1 MVLLL
6 YYANVITQYHKLGNI
21 REDKIIMKKK
31 ILSVCMA
38 TMMILGMAA
47 CGSSEQPTQQPEQE
61 QTEQQATGEETEST
75 LDYDKIVVGLDD
87 TFAPLGFRDEEG
99 NLVGVDVELMEATG
113 EIMGIP
119 FELQPIDWSMKETE
133 LANKNIDMIWN
144 GYTITEER
152 KEKVAF
158 SQPYLNNRQVVVTMA
173 DSDINTLAD
182 LTDKTVAAQAES
194 SAIDAINA
202 KPEIAQTFK
211 SLGEFET
218 NDQCLM
224 DLEAGRTDAVVADE
238 VIIRYYVS
246 KKGEEKYKI
255 LEEDFGKEEYGIGV
269 RKEDTAL
276 LEALNVALDT
286 LKENG
291 TTKEISEKWFGSD
304 IIME

>member
-1 MVLLL
+1 
-6 YYANVITQYHKLGNI
+6 
-21 REDKIIMKKK
+21 MKKR
-31 ILSVCMA
+31 IISICMTA
-38 TMMILGMAA
+38 MMMVSMVA
-47 CGSSEQPTQQPEQE
+47 CGSSEQPEQKPEGEQQQE
-61 QTEQQATGEETEST
+61 QQGEQST

-87 TFAPLGFRDEEG
+87 TFAPLGFRDEQG

-152 KEKVAF
+152 KQKVAF

-182 LTDKTVAAQAES
+182 LADKTVAVQAES
-194 SAIDAINA
+194 SAVDAINA
-202 KPEIAQTFK
+202 KPEIAETFK
-211 SLGEFET
+211 NLGEFET

-269 RKEDTAL
+269 RQEDTAL

>member
-1 MVLLL
+1 
-6 YYANVITQYHKLGNI
+6 
-21 REDKIIMKKK
+21 MKKR
-31 ILSVCMA
+31 ILSICMA
-38 TMMILGMAA
+38 AMMVLGMAA
-47 CGSSEQPTQQPEQE
+47 CGNSSQPEVQAPE
-61 QTEQQATGEETEST
+61 EEQATAEENT
-75 LDYDKIVVGLDD
+75 LNYDKIVVGLDD

-173 DSDINTLAD
+173 DTDINTLAD

-194 SAIDAINA
+194 SAIDAINS

-224 DLEAGRTDAVVADE
+224 DLESGRTDAVVADE

-269 RKEDTAL
+269 RKEDTQL

>member
-1 MVLLL
+1 
-6 YYANVITQYHKLGNI
+6 
-21 REDKIIMKKK
+21 MKKR
-31 ILSVCMA
+31 ILGLCMA
-38 TMMILGMAA
+38 AIMTVAMSA
-47 CGSSEQPTQQPEQE
+47 CSSNTQTTQQPVENTE
-61 QTEQQATGEETEST
+61 ETTQTEQGDTALS
-75 LDYDKIVVGLDD
+75 YDKIVVGLDD

-99 NLVGVDVELMEATG
+99 NLQGVDVELMEAAS
-113 EIMGIP
+113 EIIGIP

-133 LANKNIDMIWN
+133 LANKNIDLIWN

-182 LTDKTVAAQAES
+182 LAGKTVAAQAES
-194 SAIDAINA
+194 SAVDAINS
-202 KPEIAQTFK
+202 KPEIAETFAD
-211 SLGEFET
+211 LGEFET
-218 NDQCLM
+218 NDQCLI

-246 KKGEEKYKI
+246 KKGAENYKI
-255 LEEDFGKEEYGIGV
+255 LEEDFGTEQYAVGV
-269 RKEDTAL
+269 RQEDTAL
-276 LEALNVALDT
+276 LEAVNAALDT

-291 TTKEISEKWFGSD
+291 TTKTISEIWFGSD

>member
-1 MVLLL
+1 
-6 YYANVITQYHKLGNI
+6 
-21 REDKIIMKKK
+21 MKKR
-31 ILSVCMA
+31 ILGLCMA
-38 TMMILGMAA
+38 AIMTVAMSA
-47 CGSSEQPTQQPEQE
+47 CSSNTQTTQQPVENTE
-61 QTEQQATGEETEST
+61 ETIQTEQGDTALS
-75 LDYDKIVVGLDD
+75 YDKIVVGLDD

-99 NLVGVDVELMEATG
+99 NLQGVDVELMEAAS
-113 EIMGIP
+113 EIIGIP

-133 LANKNIDMIWN
+133 LANKNIDLIWN

-182 LTDKTVAAQAES
+182 LAGKTVAAQAES
-194 SAIDAINA
+194 SAVDAINS
-202 KPEIAQTFK
+202 KPEIAETFAD
-211 SLGEFET
+211 LGEFET
-218 NDQCLM
+218 NDQCLI

-246 KKGEEKYKI
+246 KKGAENYKI
-255 LEEDFGKEEYGIGV
+255 LEEDFGTEQYAVGV
-269 RKEDTAL
+269 RQEDTAL
-276 LEALNVALDT
+276 LEAVNAALDT

-291 TTKEISEKWFGSD
+291 TTKTISEKWFGSD

>member
-1 MVLLL
+1 
-6 YYANVITQYHKLGNI
+6 
-21 REDKIIMKKK
+21 MKKR
-31 ILSVCMA
+31 ILGLCMA
-38 TMMILGMAA
+38 AIMTVAMSA
-47 CGSSEQPTQQPEQE
+47 CSSNTQTTQQPAENTE
-61 QTEQQATGEETEST
+61 ETTQTEQGDTALS
-75 LDYDKIVVGLDD
+75 YDKIVVGLDD

-99 NLVGVDVELMEATG
+99 NLQGVDVELMEAAS
-113 EIMGIP
+113 EIIGIP

-133 LANKNIDMIWN
+133 LANKNIDLIWN

-182 LTDKTVAAQAES
+182 LAGKTVAAQAES
-194 SAIDAINA
+194 SAVDAINS
-202 KPEIAQTFK
+202 KPEIAETFAD
-211 SLGEFET
+211 LGEFET
-218 NDQCLM
+218 NDQCLI

-246 KKGEEKYKI
+246 KKGAENYKI
-255 LEEDFGKEEYGIGV
+255 LEEDFGTEQYAVGV
-269 RKEDTAL
+269 RQEDTAL
-276 LEALNVALDT
+276 LEAVNAALDT

-291 TTKEISEKWFGSD
+291 TTKTISEKWFGSD

>member
-6 YYANVITQYHKLGNI
+6 YYANVITQYHKLRNI
-21 REDKIIMKKK
+21 REDKIVMKKR
-31 ILSVCMA
+31 ILSICMA
-38 TMMILGMAA
+38 AMMVLGMAA
-47 CGSSEQPTQQPEQE
+47 CGNSSQPEVQAPE
-61 QTEQQATGEETEST
+61 EEQATAEENT
-75 LDYDKIVVGLDD
+75 LDD

-99 NLVGVDVELMEATG
+99 NLVGVDVELMEATS

-173 DSDINTLAD
+173 DTDINTLAD

-194 SAIDAINA
+194 SAIDAINS

-269 RKEDTAL
+269 RKEDTQL

>member
-1 MVLLL
+1 
-6 YYANVITQYHKLGNI
+6 
-21 REDKIIMKKK
+21 MKKR
-31 ILSVCMA
+31 IISICMA
-38 TMMILGMAA
+38 TMMMASMVA
-47 CGSSEQPTQQPEQE
+47 CGSSEQSEQQPEG
-61 QTEQQATGEETEST
+61 EQQTAEQQEEQNT

-87 TFAPLGFRDEEG
+87 TFAPLGFRDEQG
-99 NLVGVDVELMEATG
+99 NLVGVDVELIEATG

-119 FELQPIDWSMKETE
+119 FELQPIDWAMKETE
-133 LANKNIDMIWN
+133 LTNKNIDMIWN

-152 KEKVAF
+152 KQKVAF

-182 LTDKTVAAQAES
+182 LADKTVAAQAES
-194 SAIDAINA
+194 SAVDAINA
-202 KPEIAQTFK
+202 KPEIAETFK

-224 DLEAGRTDAVVADE
+224 DLESGRTDAVVADE

-269 RKEDTAL
+269 RQEDTAL
-276 LEALNVALDT
+276 LEALNTALDK

-291 TTKEISEKWFGSD
+291 KTKEISEKWFGSD

>member
-1 MVLLL
+1 
-6 YYANVITQYHKLGNI
+6 
-21 REDKIIMKKK
+21 MKKR
-31 ILSVCMA
+31 IFSICMA
-38 TMMILGMAA
+38 TIMILGMAA
-47 CGSSEQPTQQPEQE
+47 CGSSEQPEQQPE
-61 QTEQQATGEETEST
+61 EQQTQQENEAT
-75 LDYDKIVVGLDD
+75 LNYDKIVVGLDD

-99 NLVGVDVELMEATG
+99 NLSGVDVELIEATG

-119 FELQPIDWSMKETE
+119 FELQPIDWAMKETE

-144 GYTITEER
+144 GYTITDER

-158 SQPYLNNRQVVVTMA
+158 SQPYLKNRQVVVTMA

-194 SAIDAINA
+194 SAIDAINS

-269 RKEDTAL
+269 RKEDTQL

>member
-1 MVLLL
+1 
-6 YYANVITQYHKLGNI
+6 
-21 REDKIIMKKK
+21 MKKR
-31 ILSVCMA
+31 ILGLCMA
-38 TMMILGMAA
+38 AIMTVAMSA
-47 CGSSEQPTQQPEQE
+47 CSSNTQTTQQPIENTE
-61 QTEQQATGEETEST
+61 ETTQTEQGDTALS
-75 LDYDKIVVGLDD
+75 YDKIVVGLDD

-99 NLVGVDVELMEATG
+99 NLQGVDVELMEAAS
-113 EIMGIP
+113 EIIGIP

-133 LANKNIDMIWN
+133 LANKNIDLIWN

-182 LTDKTVAAQAES
+182 LAGKTVAAQAES
-194 SAIDAINA
+194 SAVDAINS
-202 KPEIAQTFK
+202 KPEIAETFAD
-211 SLGEFET
+211 LGEFET
-218 NDQCLM
+218 NDQCLI

-246 KKGEEKYKI
+246 KKGAENYKI
-255 LEEDFGKEEYGIGV
+255 LEEDFGTEQYAIGV
-269 RKEDTAL
+269 RQEDTAL
-276 LEALNVALDT
+276 LEAVNAALDT

-291 TTKEISEKWFGSD
+291 TTKTISEKWFGSD

>member
-1 MVLLL
+1 
-6 YYANVITQYHKLGNI
+6 
-21 REDKIIMKKK
+21 MKKR
-31 ILSVCMA
+31 IFSICMA
-38 TMMILGMAA
+38 TIMILGMAA
-47 CGSSEQPTQQPEQE
+47 CGSSEQPEQQPEQQ
-61 QTEQQATGEETEST
+61 QTQQENEAT
-75 LDYDKIVVGLDD
+75 LNYDKIVVGLDD

-99 NLVGVDVELMEATG
+99 NLSGVDVELIEATG

-119 FELQPIDWSMKETE
+119 FELQPIDWAMKETE

-144 GYTITEER
+144 GYTITDER

-158 SQPYLNNRQVVVTMA
+158 SQPYLKNRQVVVTMA

-194 SAIDAINA
+194 SAIDAINS

-269 RKEDTAL
+269 RKEDTQL

>member
-1 MVLLL
+1 
-6 YYANVITQYHKLGNI
+6 
-21 REDKIIMKKK
+21 MKKR
-31 ILSVCMA
+31 ILSICMA
-38 TMMILGMAA
+38 AMMVLGMAA
-47 CGSSEQPTQQPEQE
+47 CGNSSQPEVQAPE
-61 QTEQQATGEETEST
+61 EEQATAEENT
-75 LDYDKIVVGLDD
+75 LNYDKIVVGLDD

-173 DSDINTLAD
+173 DTDINTLAD

-194 SAIDAINA
+194 SAIDAINS

>member
-152 KEKVAF
+152 KEN
-158 SQPYLNNRQVVVTMA
+158 L
-173 DSDINTLAD
+173 
-182 LTDKTVAAQAES
+182 
-194 SAIDAINA
+194 
-202 KPEIAQTFK
+202 
-211 SLGEFET
+211 
-218 NDQCLM
+218 
-224 DLEAGRTDAVVADE
+224 
-238 VIIRYYVS
+238 
-246 KKGEEKYKI
+246 
-255 LEEDFGKEEYGIGV
+255 
-269 RKEDTAL
+269 
-276 LEALNVALDT
+276 
-286 LKENG
+286 
-291 TTKEISEKWFGSD
+291 
-304 IIME
+304 

>member
-1 MVLLL
+1 
-6 YYANVITQYHKLGNI
+6 
-21 REDKIIMKKK
+21 MKKR
-31 ILSVCMA
+31 IISICMTA
-38 TMMILGMAA
+38 MMMVSMVA
-47 CGSSEQPTQQPEQE
+47 CGSSEQPEQKPEGEQQQE
-61 QTEQQATGEETEST
+61 QQEEQST

-87 TFAPLGFRDEEG
+87 TFAPLGFRDEQG

-152 KEKVAF
+152 KQKVAF

-182 LTDKTVAAQAES
+182 LAGKTVAAQAES
-194 SAIDAINA
+194 SAVDAINT
-202 KPEIAQTFK
+202 KPEIAETFK

-269 RKEDTAL
+269 RQEDTAL
-276 LEALNVALDT
+276 LEALNAALDE

>member
-1 MVLLL
+1 
-6 YYANVITQYHKLGNI
+6 
-21 REDKIIMKKK
+21 MKKR
-31 ILSVCMA
+31 IFSICMA
-38 TMMILGMAA
+38 TIMILGMVA
-47 CGSSEQPTQQPEQE
+47 CGSSEQPEQQPE
-61 QTEQQATGEETEST
+61 EQQTQQENEAT
-75 LDYDKIVVGLDD
+75 LNYDKIVVGLDD

-99 NLVGVDVELMEATG
+99 NLSGVDVELIEATG

-119 FELQPIDWSMKETE
+119 FELQPIDWAMKETE

-144 GYTITEER
+144 GYTITDER

-158 SQPYLNNRQVVVTMA
+158 SQPYLKNRQVVVTMA

-194 SAIDAINA
+194 SAIDAINS

-269 RKEDTAL
+269 RKEDTQL

>member
-1 MVLLL
+1 
-6 YYANVITQYHKLGNI
+6 
-21 REDKIIMKKK
+21 MKKR
-31 ILSVCMA
+31 IISICMTA
-38 TMMILGMAA
+38 MMMVSMVA
-47 CGSSEQPTQQPEQE
+47 CGSSEQPEQKPEGEQQQE
-61 QTEQQATGEETEST
+61 QQGEQST

-87 TFAPLGFRDEEG
+87 TFAPLGFRDEQG

-152 KEKVAF
+152 KQKVAF

-182 LTDKTVAAQAES
+182 LADKTVAVQAES
-194 SAIDAINA
+194 SAVDAINA
-202 KPEIAQTFK
+202 KPEIAETFK
-211 SLGEFET
+211 NLGEFET

-269 RKEDTAL
+269 RQEDTAL
-276 LEALNVALDT
+276 LEALNVALDE

-291 TTKEISEKWFGSD
+291 TTQEISEKWFGSD

>member
-1 MVLLL
+1 
-6 YYANVITQYHKLGNI
+6 
-21 REDKIIMKKK
+21 
-31 ILSVCMA
+31 
-38 TMMILGMAA
+38 
-47 CGSSEQPTQQPEQE
+47 
-61 QTEQQATGEETEST
+61 
-75 LDYDKIVVGLDD
+75 
-87 TFAPLGFRDEEG
+87 
-99 NLVGVDVELMEATG
+99 
-113 EIMGIP
+113 MGIP

-173 DSDINTLAD
+173 DTDINTLAD

-194 SAIDAINA
+194 SAIDAINS

-269 RKEDTAL
+269 RKEDTQL

>member
-1 MVLLL
+1 
-6 YYANVITQYHKLGNI
+6 
-21 REDKIIMKKK
+21 MKKR
-31 ILSVCMA
+31 IISICMTA
-38 TMMILGMAA
+38 MMMVSMVA
-47 CGSSEQPTQQPEQE
+47 CGSSEQPEQKPEGEQQQE
-61 QTEQQATGEETEST
+61 QQGEQST

-87 TFAPLGFRDEEG
+87 TFAPLGFRDEQG

-152 KEKVAF
+152 KQKVAF

-182 LTDKTVAAQAES
+182 LAGKTVAAQAES
-194 SAIDAINA
+194 SAVDAINT
-202 KPEIAQTFK
+202 KPEIAETFK

-269 RKEDTAL
+269 RQEDTAL
-276 LEALNVALDT
+276 LEALNAALDE

>member
-1 MVLLL
+1 
-6 YYANVITQYHKLGNI
+6 
-21 REDKIIMKKK
+21 MKKR
-31 ILSVCMA
+31 ILGLCMA
-38 TMMILGMAA
+38 AIMTVAMSA
-47 CGSSEQPTQQPEQE
+47 CSSNTQTTQQPVENTE
-61 QTEQQATGEETEST
+61 ETIQTEQGDTALS
-75 LDYDKIVVGLDD
+75 YDKIVVGLDD

-99 NLVGVDVELMEATG
+99 NLQGVDVELMEAAS
-113 EIMGIP
+113 EIIGIP

-133 LANKNIDMIWN
+133 LANKNIDLIWN

-182 LTDKTVAAQAES
+182 LAGKTVAAQAES
-194 SAIDAINA
+194 SAVDAINS
-202 KPEIAQTFK
+202 KPEIAETFAD
-211 SLGEFET
+211 LGEFET
-218 NDQCLM
+218 NDQCLI

-246 KKGEEKYKI
+246 KKGAENYKI
-255 LEEDFGKEEYGIGV
+255 LEEDFGTEQYAIGV
-269 RKEDTAL
+269 RQEDTAL
-276 LEALNVALDT
+276 LEAVNAALDT

-291 TTKEISEKWFGSD
+291 TTKTISEKWFGSD

>member
-1 MVLLL
+1 
-6 YYANVITQYHKLGNI
+6 
-21 REDKIIMKKK
+21 MKKR
-31 ILSVCMA
+31 ILSICMA
-38 TMMILGMAA
+38 AMMVLGMAA
-47 CGSSEQPTQQPEQE
+47 CGNSSQPEVQAPE
-61 QTEQQATGEETEST
+61 EEQATAEENT
-75 LDYDKIVVGLDD
+75 LNYDKIVVGLDD

-99 NLVGVDVELMEATG
+99 NLVGVDVELMEATS

-173 DSDINTLAD
+173 DTDINTLAD

-194 SAIDAINA
+194 SAIDAINS

-269 RKEDTAL
+269 RQEDTAL
-276 LEALNVALDT
+276 LEALNVALDE

>member
-6 YYANVITQYHKLGNI
+6 YYANVITQYHKLRNI
-21 REDKIIMKKK
+21 REDKIVMKKR
-31 ILSVCMA
+31 ILSICMA
-38 TMMILGMAA
+38 AMMVLGMAA
-47 CGSSEQPTQQPEQE
+47 CGNSSQPEVQAPE
-61 QTEQQATGEETEST
+61 EEQATAEENT
-75 LDYDKIVVGLDD
+75 LNYDKIVVGLDD

-119 FELQPIDWSMKETE
+119 NELQPIDWSMKETE

-194 SAIDAINA
+194 SAIDAINS

-269 RKEDTAL
+269 RKEDTQL

>member
-1 MVLLL
+1 
-6 YYANVITQYHKLGNI
+6 
-21 REDKIIMKKK
+21 MKKR
-31 ILSVCMA
+31 ILGLCMA
-38 TMMILGMAA
+38 AIMTVAMSA
-47 CGSSEQPTQQPEQE
+47 CSSNTQTTQQPIENTE
-61 QTEQQATGEETEST
+61 ETTQTEQGDTALS
-75 LDYDKIVVGLDD
+75 YDKIVVGLDD

-99 NLVGVDVELMEATG
+99 NLQGVDVELMEAAS
-113 EIMGIP
+113 EIIGIP

-133 LANKNIDMIWN
+133 LANKNIDLIWN

-182 LTDKTVAAQAES
+182 LAGKTVAAQAES
-194 SAIDAINA
+194 SAVDAINS
-202 KPEIAQTFK
+202 KPEIAETFAD
-211 SLGEFET
+211 LGEFET
-218 NDQCLM
+218 NDQCLI

-246 KKGEEKYKI
+246 KKGAENYKI
-255 LEEDFGKEEYGIGV
+255 LEEDFGTEQYAVGV
-269 RKEDTAL
+269 RQEDTAL
-276 LEALNVALDT
+276 LEAVNAALDT

-291 TTKEISEKWFGSD
+291 TTKTISETWFGSD

>member
-47 CGSSEQPTQQPEQE
+47 CGSSEQPEQE

-113 EIMGIP
+113 EIMGTP

-255 LEEDFGKEEYGIGV
+255 LK
-269 RKEDTAL
+269 K
-276 LEALNVALDT
+276 
-286 LKENG
+286 
-291 TTKEISEKWFGSD
+291 ISEKKNMVLALEKKIQHF
-304 IIME
+304 

>member
-6 YYANVITQYHKLGNI
+6 YYANVITQYHKLRNI
-21 REDKIIMKKK
+21 REDKIVMKKR
-31 ILSVCMA
+31 ILSICMA
-38 TMMILGMAA
+38 AMMVLGMAA
-47 CGSSEQPTQQPEQE
+47 CGNSSQPEVQAPE
-61 QTEQQATGEETEST
+61 EEQATAEENT
-75 LDYDKIVVGLDD
+75 LNYDKIVVGLDD

-144 GYTITEER
+144 GYTITEE
-152 KEKVAF
+152 KVAF

-173 DSDINTLAD
+173 DTDINTLAD

-194 SAIDAINA
+194 SAIDAINS

-269 RKEDTAL
+269 RKEDTQL

>member
-1 MVLLL
+1 
-6 YYANVITQYHKLGNI
+6 
-21 REDKIIMKKK
+21 MKKR
-31 ILSVCMA
+31 IISICMTA
-38 TMMILGMAA
+38 MMMVSMVA
-47 CGSSEQPTQQPEQE
+47 CGSSEQPEQKPEGEQQQE
-61 QTEQQATGEETEST
+61 QQGEQST

-87 TFAPLGFRDEEG
+87 TFAPLGFRDEQG

-133 LANKNIDMIWN
+133 LVNKNIDMIWN

-152 KEKVAF
+152 KQKVAF

-182 LTDKTVAAQAES
+182 LADKTVAVQAES
-194 SAIDAINA
+194 SAVDAINA
-202 KPEIAQTFK
+202 KPEIAETFK
-211 SLGEFET
+211 NLGEFET

-269 RKEDTAL
+269 RQEDTAL
-276 LEALNVALDT
+276 LEALNVALDE

>member
-1 MVLLL
+1 
-6 YYANVITQYHKLGNI
+6 
-21 REDKIIMKKK
+21 
-31 ILSVCMA
+31 
-38 TMMILGMAA
+38 
-47 CGSSEQPTQQPEQE
+47 
-61 QTEQQATGEETEST
+61 
-75 LDYDKIVVGLDD
+75 
-87 TFAPLGFRDEEG
+87 
-99 NLVGVDVELMEATG
+99 MEATG

-194 SAIDAINA
+194 SAIDAINS

-269 RKEDTAL
+269 RKEDTQL

>member
-1 MVLLL
+1 
-6 YYANVITQYHKLGNI
+6 
-21 REDKIIMKKK
+21 MKKR
-31 ILSVCMA
+31 ILGLCMA
-38 TMMILGMAA
+38 AIMTVAMSA
-47 CGSSEQPTQQPEQE
+47 CSSNTQTTQQPVENTE
-61 QTEQQATGEETEST
+61 ETTQTEQGDTALS
-75 LDYDKIVVGLDD
+75 YDKIVVGLDD

-99 NLVGVDVELMEATG
+99 NLQGVDVELMEAAS
-113 EIMGIP
+113 EIIGIP

-133 LANKNIDMIWN
+133 LANKNIDLIWN

-182 LTDKTVAAQAES
+182 LAGKIVAAQAES
-194 SAIDAINA
+194 SAVDAINS
-202 KPEIAQTFK
+202 KPEIAETFAD
-211 SLGEFET
+211 LGEFET
-218 NDQCLM
+218 NDQCLI

-246 KKGEEKYKI
+246 KKGAENYKI
-255 LEEDFGKEEYGIGV
+255 LEEDFGTEQYAVGV
-269 RKEDTAL
+269 RQEDTAL
-276 LEALNVALDT
+276 LEAVNAALDT

-291 TTKEISEKWFGSD
+291 TTKTISEKWFGSD

>member
-1 MVLLL
+1 
-6 YYANVITQYHKLGNI
+6 
-21 REDKIIMKKK
+21 MKKR
-31 ILSVCMA
+31 IISICMTA
-38 TMMILGMAA
+38 MMMVSMVA
-47 CGSSEQPTQQPEQE
+47 CGSSEQPEQKPEGEQQQE
-61 QTEQQATGEETEST
+61 QQGEQST
-75 LDYDKIVVGLDD
+75 LDYDKIDVGLDD
-87 TFAPLGFRDEEG
+87 TFAPLGFRDEQG

-152 KEKVAF
+152 KQKVAF

-182 LTDKTVAAQAES
+182 LADKTVAVQAES
-194 SAIDAINA
+194 SAVDAINA
-202 KPEIAQTFK
+202 KPEIAETFK

-269 RKEDTAL
+269 RKEDTQL

>member
-6 YYANVITQYHKLGNI
+6 YYANVITQYHKLRNI
-21 REDKIIMKKK
+21 REDKIVMKKR
-31 ILSVCMA
+31 ILSICMA
-38 TMMILGMAA
+38 AMMVLGMAA
-47 CGSSEQPTQQPEQE
+47 CGNSSQPEVQAPE
-61 QTEQQATGEETEST
+61 EEQATAEENT
-75 LDYDKIVVGLDD
+75 LNYDKIVVGLDD

-173 DSDINTLAD
+173 DTDINTLAD

-194 SAIDAINA
+194 SAIDAINS

-269 RKEDTAL
+269 RKEDTQL

>member
-6 YYANVITQYHKLGNI
+6 YYANVITQYHKLRNI
-21 REDKIIMKKK
+21 REDKIVMKKR
-31 ILSVCMA
+31 ILSICMA
-38 TMMILGMAA
+38 AMMVLGMAA
-47 CGSSEQPTQQPEQE
+47 CGNSSQPEVQAPE
-61 QTEQQATGEETEST
+61 EEQATAEENT
-75 LDYDKIVVGLDD
+75 LNYDKIVVGLDD

-99 NLVGVDVELMEATG
+99 NLVGVDVELMEATS

-173 DSDINTLAD
+173 DTDINTLAD

-269 RKEDTAL
+269 RKEDTQL

>member
-1 MVLLL
+1 
-6 YYANVITQYHKLGNI
+6 
-21 REDKIIMKKK
+21 MKKR
-31 ILSVCMA
+31 ILGLCMA
-38 TMMILGMAA
+38 AIMTVAMSA
-47 CGSSEQPTQQPEQE
+47 CSSNTQTTQQPIENTE
-61 QTEQQATGEETEST
+61 ETTQTEQGDTALS
-75 LDYDKIVVGLDD
+75 YDKIVVGLDD

-99 NLVGVDVELMEATG
+99 NLQGVDVELMEAAS
-113 EIMGIP
+113 EIIGIP

-133 LANKNIDMIWN
+133 LANKNIDLIWN

-182 LTDKTVAAQAES
+182 LAGKTVAAQAES
-194 SAIDAINA
+194 SAVDAINS
-202 KPEIAQTFK
+202 KPEIAETFAD
-211 SLGEFET
+211 LGEFET
-218 NDQCLM
+218 NDQCLI

-246 KKGEEKYKI
+246 KKGAENYKI
-255 LEEDFGKEEYGIGV
+255 LEEDFGTEQYAVGV
-269 RKEDTAL
+269 RQEDTAL
-276 LEALNVALDT
+276 LEAVNAALDT

-291 TTKEISEKWFGSD
+291 TTKTISEKWFGSD

>member
-47 CGSSEQPTQQPEQE
+47 CGNSSQPEVQAPE
-61 QTEQQATGEETEST
+61 EEQATAEENT
-75 LDYDKIVVGLDD
+75 LNYDKIVVGLDD

>member
-1 MVLLL
+1 M
-6 YYANVITQYHKLGNI
+6 IKRIISICI
-21 REDKIIMKKK
+21 RAMMMG
-31 ILSVCMA
+31 CM
-38 TMMILGMAA
+38 LA
-47 CGSSEQPTQQPEQE
+47 CGSSEQPEQKPEGEQQQE
-61 QTEQQATGEETEST
+61 QQGEQST

-87 TFAPLGFRDEEG
+87 TFAPLGFRDEQG

-152 KEKVAF
+152 KQKVAF

-182 LTDKTVAAQAES
+182 LADKTVAVQAES
-194 SAIDAINA
+194 SAVDAINA
-202 KPEIAQTFK
+202 KPEIAETFK

-269 RKEDTAL
+269 RQEDTAL
-276 LEALNVALDT
+276 LEALNVALDE